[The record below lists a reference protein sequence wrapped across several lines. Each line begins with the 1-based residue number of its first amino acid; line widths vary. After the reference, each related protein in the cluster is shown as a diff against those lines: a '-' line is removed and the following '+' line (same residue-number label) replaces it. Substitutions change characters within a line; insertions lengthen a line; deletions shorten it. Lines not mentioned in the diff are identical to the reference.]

1 MQNIITSFN
10 ELTVDNKRTFS
21 WSFIRGYVTIE
32 MDIGDRTIQIQMLPI
47 QYIVLNFFQ
56 HDEALSFDQLLEYTE
71 MNEDML
77 KQTLFSLLSGSFK
90 VFVF

>member
-1 MQNIITSFN
+1 MQNIINSFN
-10 ELTVDNKRTFS
+10 ELTVDSKRTFS

-56 HDEALSFDQLLEYTE
+56 HDEALSFDQLLEYTG